1 MNNGAKMKD
10 SCRIVLNSYYVCCI
24 FGEEMFRNPS
34 KLIQLFASL
43 NISATV
49 QAKDD
54 VVYLIEIRG

>member
-1 MNNGAKMKD
+1 MNVD
-10 SCRIVLNSYYVCCI
+10 SCRIFLNSYYVCCM
-24 FGEEMFRNPS
+24 FGEEMFHNPS

-54 VVYLIEIRG
+54 VVYSVEIRG

>member
-1 MNNGAKMKD
+1 MNIIKN
-10 SCRIVLNSYYVCCI
+10 SCRIVLNSYYVYCI

-43 NISATV
+43 NISVTV

-54 VVYLIEIRG
+54 VVYSVEIRG

>member
-1 MNNGAKMKD
+1 MMGKMKD
-10 SCRIVLNSYYVCCI
+10 NCKIVLNSYYVYCI

-34 KLIQLFASL
+34 RLIQLFASL

-54 VVYLIEIRG
+54 VVYSVEIRG

>member
-10 SCRIVLNSYYVCCI
+10 SCRIVLNSYYVRYV

-34 KLIQLFASL
+34 KLIQLFANL

-49 QAKDD
+49 QAKDG
-54 VVYLIEIRG
+54 VVYSVEIRG

>member
-1 MNNGAKMKD
+1 MGKMKD
-10 SCRIVLNSYYVCCI
+10 NCKIVLNSYYVCCI

-49 QAKDD
+49 QSRDG
-54 VVYLIEIRG
+54 VIYLVEIRG

>member
-1 MNNGAKMKD
+1 MGKMNDNCK
-10 SCRIVLNSYYVCCI
+10 IVSNSYYLYSI
-24 FGEEMFRNPS
+24 LGAHMFYNPS

-54 VVYLIEIRG
+54 VVYSVEIRG

>member
-1 MNNGAKMKD
+1 MNVD

-24 FGEEMFRNPS
+24 FGKEMFRNPS

-49 QAKDD
+49 QSRDG
-54 VVYLIEIRG
+54 VVYLVEIRG

>member
-1 MNNGAKMKD
+1 MMGKMKEN
-10 SCRIVLNSYYVCCI
+10 CKIVLNSYYVYCI

-54 VVYLIEIRG
+54 VVYSVEIRG